1 MLRYAHVLDGM
12 VVNVSV
18 WSVEPTEAE
27 RASYAPEL
35 LVACTSTPTG
45 PGWRYEQGQ
54 WLPPEEP

>member
-1 MLRYAHVLDGM
+1 VD
-12 VVNVSV
+12 NVSV
-18 WSVEPTEAE
+18 WASEPTEAE

-35 LVACTSTPTG
+35 LVACTGTPTG